1 MKYIVLLRGINI
13 SGKNKIAMAELK
25 KILEENGYKDVKT
38 YLNSGNV
45 ILGSDIVS
53 KETLSQKIFETIK
66 KHFCLEIPVFV
77 ITESELED
85 VLDNSPNWWDLG
97 DKNIYNNLIFIIPPA
112 SFNEIYSTVGEPS
125 EDIDKIEEYK
135 NCIFWSF
142 DLNNYRKSNWWV
154 KPQALV
160 LKIKLQLELQT
171 QWKKCWNYVKI
182 IKRNHKKK
190 TSNFDV
196 FFVY

>member
-13 SGKNKIAMAELK
+13 SGKNKIVMAELK
-25 KILEENGYKDVKT
+25 KVLEENGYKDVKT

-53 KETLSQKIFETIK
+53 KETLSQKIFEIIK

-154 KPQALV
+154 KTASTCIKD
-160 LKIKLQLELQT
+160 KITIRTANTMKKVLELC
-171 QWKKCWNYVKI
+171 KK
-182 IKRNHKKK
+182 
-190 TSNFDV
+190 
-196 FFVY
+196 